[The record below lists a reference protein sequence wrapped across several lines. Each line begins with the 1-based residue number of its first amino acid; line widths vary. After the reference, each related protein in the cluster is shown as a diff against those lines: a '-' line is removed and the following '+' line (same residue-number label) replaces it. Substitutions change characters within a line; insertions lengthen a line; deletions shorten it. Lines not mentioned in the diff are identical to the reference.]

1 MKAHPIAL
9 ILVAL
14 FALASLSGCAL
25 DSIAAR
31 QDGMTGLWEELAGP
45 LTFGQSF
52 VSASDNLY
60 RIDLSTATYARTNS
74 APVIFHLRSSPT
86 AGSDI
91 YSASV
96 PGPEIQNDRP
106 TSFLFPPLPDSRGRS
121 YYFFIES
128 PGSQAGNAITVYANE
143 NDQYPGGTAYRDGKA
158 VPGDLAFK
166 AYSREVFTFAR
177 VWGDFLARAGGDLP
191 FCLCYGGLILGACA
205 GLAWALRR
213 RDRLPGPRG

>member
-1 MKAHPIAL
+1 MKAHRIAL
-9 ILVAL
+9 TLVAL

-25 DSIAAR
+25 DSVAAR
-31 QDGMTGLWEELAGP
+31 QGEMTGLWEELTGP
-45 LTFGQSF
+45 MTFGQSF
-52 VSASDNLY
+52 VSTSGNLY

-91 YSASV
+91 YSTAV

-128 PGSQAGNAITVYANE
+128 PGSEAGNAITVYANE
-143 NDQYPGGTAYRDGKA
+143 NEQYAGGTAYRTGEA
-158 VPGDLAFK
+158 VPGDLAFT
-166 AYSREVFTFAR
+166 AYSRETFSFAR
-177 VWGDFLARAGGDLP
+177 VWGDFLAQAGSDLP
-191 FCLCYGGLILGACA
+191 FCLCYGLLILGACT
-205 GLAWALRR
+205 GLAWVLCR
-213 RDRLPGPRG
+213 RDRFTSPRG